1 MATRM
6 LIDARHQEETR
17 VAVLKGNRIE
27 EFDFES
33 AEHKQIKG
41 NIYLAKVTRVEPSL
55 QAAFVDFGGNR
66 HGFLAFSEIH
76 PDYYQ
81 IPQSDREALLA
92 EEAEAAAEEARLR
105 DEEEDEGVAPGDEYD
120 AEDESAGQLA
130 EEIAE
135 DGLEEVDGDETDK
148 VSTIEDGASDDDD
161 ADDDDDDDDNGDDD
175 NGDDEN
181 GSGDGQSDRGRS
193 RRGRGRRRQGKGRK
207 GEPSGKGSRSRVKQV
222 DEVRAKRMALRRR
235 YKIQDV
241 IQRRQVLL
249 VQVVKEERGNK
260 GAALTTYLSLAGR
273 YTVLM
278 PNSSHGGGISRKISS
293 TSDRKRLKQVVSD
306 LSLPKTMG
314 LIVRTA
320 GLSRTK
326 TEIKRDFDYLARL
339 WDTIRKTT
347 LASTAPALIHSD
359 SDLIKRAIRDI
370 YNREIEEVVVE
381 GEEGYKSAK
390 AFMKML
396 MPSHAR
402 RVKAYSDPVPLFQ
415 RYGAEDQLRAMYD
428 PMVQLKSGG
437 YLIIN
442 PTEALVSID
451 INSGR
456 STKEHG
462 IEQTALH
469 TNLEA
474 AREIARQLRL
484 RDMAGLVV
492 IDFIDMEYNSNT
504 RKVEKAMKDALRN
517 DRARIQVGR
526 ISSFG
531 LMEMSRQ
538 RLRTGVLEATT
549 RECPHCDGTG
559 LVRTASSA
567 GLSALRLIEDEAAK
581 GKGTTI
587 RLAASTEAAIYLLNE
602 KRHELVEIEQRYG
615 VTVEVAPEGE
625 DEGAKMSV
633 SSHGP
638 RPAEAPRFDP
648 IIDEDDDEEE
658 EDLPEEEA
666 SNVDEDDDNGQSR
679 KKRRR
684 RRGGRGRNKKRQENR
699 DENSDGDSD
708 DDGGADDSDDDDSDN
723 ESDTSGG
730 ETGDG
735 KSKRR
740 RRRGGRGRRRKS
752 GDDMSGND
760 ASSNDAS
767 GDDSRSDEVPAEN
780 LEEVSQQVK
789 DDMSVVAGPDGAP
802 ETAEAMADSAADTGP
817 DTGPDSG
824 AEDGA
829 DKAPEKPK
837 RKRAPRK
844 KKVEEDAP
852 AAEAQAEAAA
862 DEAPAKEEKPKRKRA
877 PRKKKVEED
886 SPAAADTPAAEESPA
901 PAKAEPEPRPE
912 AQPEAQAEAGE
923 EAPDA
928 GNESAQGDEDT
939 GPKKRG
945 WWQRTF
951 GE

>member
-6 LIDARHQEETR
+6 LIDARHSEETR

-81 IPQSDREALLA
+81 IPQDDRERLLA
-92 EEAEAAAEEARLR
+92 EEAEAAEEEARLR
-105 DEEEDEGVAPGDEYD
+105 AEDEEEGNTPGEEYD
-120 AEDESAGQLA
+120 AEDESAEALA
-130 EEIAE
+130 EDLAE
-135 DGLEEVDGDETDK
+135 DGLEEIDTSDK
-148 VSTIEDGASDDDD
+148 DSVATIEDGTSDDDGE
-161 ADDDDDDDDNGDDD
+161 DDSDEDESEEQPSEDSEDSDDN
-175 NGDDEN
+175 
-181 GSGDGQSDRGRS
+181 QRRG
-193 RRGRGRRRQGKGRK
+193 RRGRGRRRQGAKGK
-207 GEPSGKGSRSRVKQV
+207 QSGKGRSRAKEV

-278 PNSSHGGGISRKISS
+278 PNSSHGGGISRKINSS
-293 TSDRKRLKQVVSD
+293 SDRKRLKQVVAD
-306 LSLPKTMG
+306 LTLPKSMG

-320 GLSRTK
+320 GITRTK

-339 WDTIRKTT
+339 WDEIRQTT
-347 LASTAPALIHSD
+347 LKSTAPSLVHSD

-370 YNREIEEVVVE
+370 YNREIEEVIVE
-381 GEEGYKSAK
+381 GEDGYKSAK
-390 AFMKML
+390 SFMKML

-504 RKVEKAMKDALRN
+504 RKVEKTMKEALKS

-526 ISSFG
+526 ISGFG

-549 RECPHCDGTG
+549 RECPHCDGSG

-567 GLSALRLIEDEAAK
+567 GLSALRVIEDEAAK
-581 GKGTTI
+581 GKGTII
-587 RLAASTEAAIYLLNE
+587 RLAASTEAAIYMLNE
-602 KRHELVEIEQRYG
+602 KRSELVEIEQRYG
-615 VTVEVAPEGE
+615 VTVEVTPEGE
-625 DEGAKMSV
+625 DEGAKMAVMSA
-633 SSHGP
+633 GP
-638 RPAEAPRFDP
+638 RPTQAPKFEAIVDD
-648 IIDEDDDEEE
+648 DEDDDDIPEEEFAEEE
-658 EDLPEEEA
+658 EDEQPK
-666 SNVDEDDDNGQSR
+666 

-684 RRGGRGRNKKRQENR
+684 RRGGRGRNKKRNEDGVQEGN
-699 DENSDGDSD
+699 EGSEGESSD
-708 DDGGADDSDDDDSDN
+708 DPVEAQEDESVDD
-723 ESDTSGG
+723 E
-730 ETGDG
+730 E
-735 KSKRR
+735 KPKKR
-740 RRRGGRGRRRKS
+740 RRRGGRGRRRRTEEGAEGS
-752 GDDMSGND
+752 E
-760 ASSNDAS
+760 AS
-767 GDDSRSDEVPAEN
+767 GEASNEDALADAPLTEAPIEETASEAASVPVADEEKPAE
-780 LEEVSQQVK
+780 K
-789 DDMSVVAGPDGAP
+789 PKRKRAPRKKKVAEPATEA
-802 ETAEAMADSAADTGP
+802 ETADAPAEEAPAPAADEEKP
-817 DTGPDSG
+817 
-824 AEDGA
+824 A
-829 DKAPEKPK
+829 EKPK

-844 KKVEEDAP
+844 KKVEEP
-852 AAEAQAEAAA
+852 AAEPAVEA
-862 DEAPAKEEKPKRKRA
+862 K
-877 PRKKKVEED
+877 
-886 SPAAADTPAAEESPA
+886 SPAAAKSKSAPATTKAPTNGGAEESA
-901 PAKAEPEPRPE
+901 STS
-912 AQPEAQAEAGE
+912 G
-923 EAPDA
+923 
-928 GNESAQGDEDT
+928 SA
-939 GPKKRG
+939 KRG

>member
-6 LIDARHQEETR
+6 LIDARHSEETR

-66 HGFLAFSEIH
+66 HGFLAFNEIH

-92 EEAEAAAEEARLR
+92 EEAEAAEEEARLR
-105 DEEEDEGVAPGDEYD
+105 AEEEEEGVTPGDEYD
-120 AEDESAGQLA
+120 AEDESAEALA
-130 EEIAE
+130 EDLAE
-135 DGLEEVDGDETDK
+135 DGLEEIDTSEKEK
-148 VSTIEDGASDDDD
+148 VSTIEDGEADDDGEEDEDD
-161 ADDDDDDDDNGDDD
+161 ADDEEEAEEAASEEG
-175 NGDDEN
+175 EEAKPR
-181 GSGDGQSDRGRS
+181 RG
-193 RRGRGRRRQGKGRK
+193 RRGRGRRRQGRGNKKG
-207 GEPSGKGSRSRVKQV
+207 GGRSRAKEV

-278 PNSSHGGGISRKISS
+278 PNSSHGGGISRKINSS
-293 TSDRKRLKQVVSD
+293 SDRKRLKEVVAG
-306 LSLPKTMG
+306 LSLPKSMG

-339 WDTIRKTT
+339 WDGIRQNT
-347 LASTAPALIHSD
+347 LSSTAPSLIHSD

-370 YNREIEEVVVE
+370 YNREIEEVIVE
-381 GEEGYKSAK
+381 GADGYKSAK

-402 RVKAYSDPVPLFQ
+402 RVKAYSDPVPMFQ

-492 IDFIDMEYNSNT
+492 IDFIDMEYNSNV
-504 RKVEKAMKDALRN
+504 RKVEKAMKEALKN

-526 ISSFG
+526 ISGFG

-581 GKGTTI
+581 GKGTI
-587 RLAASTEAAIYLLNE
+587 IKLAASTEAAIYMLNE
-602 KRHELVEIEQRYG
+602 KRGELVEIEQRYG
-615 VTVEVAPEGE
+615 VTIEVSPEGE

-633 SSHGP
+633 SSSGP
-638 RPAEAPRFDP
+638 RPAEAPKFEP
-648 IIDEDDDEEE
+648 IVDDDEEDDIPAEESFDEDDD
-658 EDLPEEEA
+658 DAPKK
-666 SNVDEDDDNGQSR
+666 

-684 RRGGRGRNKKRQENR
+684 RRGGRGRNKKRQ
-699 DENSDGDSD
+699 DEGDEGEEGSEDGSSD
-708 DDGGADDSDDDDSDN
+708 DEASDETAPEDTAEGATDG
-723 ESDTSGG
+723 E
-730 ETGDG
+730 E
-735 KSKRR
+735 KPKRR

-752 GDDMSGND
+752 EGDSENASEEAPAED
-760 ASSNDAS
+760 ATNAEPVAEAEEAPEAKAEDAPS
-767 GDDSRSDEVPAEN
+767 EEAAGEAAPAEEVPAE
-780 LEEVSQQVK
+780 EEK
-789 DDMSVVAGPDGAP
+789 
-802 ETAEAMADSAADTGP
+802 
-817 DTGPDSG
+817 
-824 AEDGA
+824 
-829 DKAPEKPK
+829 PEKPK

-844 KKVEEDAP
+844 KKVEVEAEAEAEEAAEKPAEDA
-852 AAEAQAEAAA
+852 AAPEVEAET
-862 DEAPAKEEKPKRKRA
+862 DEKPKEKEKPKRKRA
-877 PRKKKVEED
+877 PRKKKVEAETQAED
-886 SPAAADTPAAEESPA
+886 EATV
-901 PAKAEPEPRPE
+901 PE
-912 AQPEAQAEAGE
+912 AKGSEAITPMPETPTKS
-923 EAPDA
+923 APEGDD
-928 GNESAQGDEDT
+928 NTVETPPQGDAPQEEDDT
-939 GPKKRG
+939 PKKRG

>member
-6 LIDARHQEETR
+6 LIDARHSEETR

-66 HGFLAFSEIH
+66 HGFLAFNEIH

-81 IPQSDREALLA
+81 IPQEDRERLLA
-92 EEAEAAAEEARLR
+92 EEAEAAEEEARLR
-105 DEEEDEGVAPGDEYD
+105 AEEEEEGISPGDEYD
-120 AEDESAGQLA
+120 AEDESAEALA
-130 EEIAE
+130 EDLAE
-135 DGLEEVDGDETDK
+135 DGLEEIDTSEKDK
-148 VSTIEDGASDDDD
+148 VATIEDGESDDDD
-161 ADDDDDDDDNGDDD
+161 SDEE
-175 NGDDEN
+175 DDE
-181 GSGDGQSDRGRS
+181 SDEDEESEDEESEDGDSEEASEEESEDKP
-193 RRGRGRRRQGKGRK
+193 RRGRGRRGRRRQGGKGGKGR
-207 GEPSGKGSRSRVKQV
+207 SRAKEV

-278 PNSSHGGGISRKISS
+278 PNSSHGGGISRKINS
-293 TSDRKRLKQVVSD
+293 TSDRKRLKQVVAD
-306 LSLPKTMG
+306 LKLPKSMG

-339 WDTIRKTT
+339 WDDIRQTT
-347 LASTAPALIHSD
+347 LSSTAPSLVHSD

-370 YNREIEEVVVE
+370 YNREIEEVIVE
-381 GEEGYKSAK
+381 GEDGYKLAK
-390 AFMKML
+390 GFMKML

-462 IEQTALH
+462 IEATALH

-492 IDFIDMEYNSNT
+492 IDFIDMEYNSNV
-504 RKVEKAMKDALRN
+504 RKVEKAMKEALKT

-526 ISSFG
+526 ISGFG

-549 RECPHCDGTG
+549 RPCPHCDGTG

-581 GKGTTI
+581 GKGTVI
-587 RLAASTEAAIYLLNE
+587 KLAASTEAAVYLLNE
-602 KRHELVEIEQRYG
+602 KRHDLVEIEQRYG
-615 VTVEVAPEGE
+615 VSVEVTPEGE
-625 DEGAKMSV
+625 DEGAKMQVASA
-633 SSHGP
+633 GP
-638 RPAEAPRFDP
+638 RPAERPKFEP
-648 IIDEDDDEEE
+648 IIDDEEDDEE
-658 EDLPEEEA
+658 LPEDDFA
-666 SNVDEDDDNGQSR
+666 GDEDDAPKK

-684 RRGGRGRNKKRQENR
+684 RRGGRGRNKKRQ
-699 DENSDGDSD
+699 DEGAESASEDEDSEQSSDEDSEATATE
-708 DDGGADDSDDDDSDN
+708 DGEDEAP
-723 ESDTSGG
+723 
-730 ETGDG
+730 
-735 KSKRR
+735 KKKR
-740 RRRGGRGRRRKS
+740 RRRGGRGRRRKQTD
-752 GDDMSGND
+752 GDEADVSEGAEQAD
-760 ASSNDAS
+760 ADTAPTE
-767 GDDSRSDEVPAEN
+767 GEVEAPVEQGAG
-780 LEEVSQQVK
+780 EEE
-789 DDMSVVAGPDGAP
+789 
-802 ETAEAMADSAADTGP
+802 ETAVVEETA
-817 DTGPDSG
+817 
-824 AEDGA
+824 
-829 DKAPEKPK
+829 KPK

-844 KKVEEDAP
+844 KKTEETEAEAP
-852 AAEAQAEAAA
+852 TEEVPVAAAE
-862 DEAPAKEEKPKRKRA
+862 EAPAEKPKRKRT
-877 PRKKKVEED
+877 PRKKKVNEEE
-886 SPAAADTPAAEESPA
+886 AAAESASEEPQPESDVA
-901 PAKAEPEPRPE
+901 PAPE
-912 AQPEAQAEAGE
+912 AQSEGVAG
-923 EAPDA
+923 
-928 GNESAQGDEDT
+928 GD
-939 GPKKRG
+939 GKPRRG

>member
-1 MATRM
+1 MTMRM

-81 IPQSDREALLA
+81 IPKEDREALLA
-92 EEAEAAAEEARLR
+92 EEAAHAEEEAALRAIAEG
-105 DEEEDEGVAPGDEYD
+105 EEDFVGDDELGESLADDLAGTTHEHHHDEDDFGGVT
-120 AEDESAGQLA
+120 
-130 EEIAE
+130 
-135 DGLEEVDGDETDK
+135 EVDTAEKDE
-148 VSTIEDGASDDDD
+148 VATIEDGAI
-161 ADDDDDDDDNGDDD
+161 
-175 NGDDEN
+175 EN
-181 GSGDGQSDRGRS
+181 AFDHDSEEAAEARGEDRPR
-193 RRGRGRRRQGKGRK
+193 RGRRRQGGR
-207 GEPSGKGSRSRVKQV
+207 GKAKEA

-273 YTVLM
+273 YCVLM

-293 TSDRKRLKQVVSD
+293 AADRKRLKSIIAEMD
-306 LSLPKTMG
+306 LPKTMG
-314 LIVRTA
+314 CIVRTA
-320 GLSRTK
+320 GLQRTK

-339 WDTIRKTT
+339 WDDIRETT
-347 LASTAPALIHSD
+347 LKSTAPALIHSD

-381 GEEGYKSAK
+381 GEYGYRLARD
-390 AFMKML
+390 FMKML
-396 MPSHAR
+396 MPSHAK
-402 RVKAYSDPVPLFQ
+402 RVKHYADPVPLFQ
-415 RYGAEDQLRAMYD
+415 RYGAEDQLTAMYD
-428 PMVQLKSGG
+428 PEVQLKSGG
-437 YLIIN
+437 YIVIN

-462 IEQTALH
+462 IEATALN

-492 IDFIDMEYNSNT
+492 IDFIDMEYGSNV
-504 RKVEKAMKDALRN
+504 RKVEKAMKDALKN

-549 RECPHCDGTG
+549 RQCPHCDGTG

-581 GKGTTI
+581 GKGSI
-587 RLAASTEAAIYLLNE
+587 ISLFASTEAAVYLLNA
-602 KRHELVEIEQRYG
+602 KRADLAEIEARYG
-615 VTVEVAPEGE
+615 VRVEVLPEGE
-625 DEGAKMSV
+625 NEGAKMRV
-633 SSHGP
+633 TSSGP
-638 RPAEAPRFDP
+638 RPEFVPKFEAITF
-648 IIDEDDDEEE
+648 EDDDEVEAF
-658 EDLPEEEA
+658 EDE
-666 SNVDEDDDNGQSR
+666 DEDDRDEDRGGQRDGRRDDGEGRGKRRRRRRRRGGRDREEGDAPEAGDADDNGDSDEGDEDRTDDQRAEGDEDEGQR
-679 KKRRR
+679 KRRRRR
-684 RRGGRGRNKKRQENR
+684 RRGGRGRNGNR
-699 DENSDGDSD
+699 DENSEAEGDNEA
-708 DDGGADDSDDDDSDN
+708 ADD
-723 ESDTSGG
+723 
-730 ETGDG
+730 
-735 KSKRR
+735 
-740 RRRGGRGRRRKS
+740 
-752 GDDMSGND
+752 
-760 ASSNDAS
+760 AAA
-767 GDDSRSDEVPAEN
+767 EVAEPVA
-780 LEEVSQQVK
+780 EE
-789 DDMSVVAGPDGAP
+789 
-802 ETAEAMADSAADTGP
+802 AEA
-817 DTGPDSG
+817 
-824 AEDGA
+824 
-829 DKAPEKPK
+829 APAKPK
-837 RKRAPRK
+837 RTRK
-844 KKVEEDAP
+844 KAVKVEEAV
-852 AAEAQAEAAA
+852 EAASPVAA
-862 DEAPAKEEKPKRKRA
+862 DAAPVEEAPAKPKRSRKKAAEAEAPAEAPVPAEEPAPVAEAAPAKPKRSRKKAAEAEPVATAPEDGQPEGGAETDDAGEGA
-877 PRKKKVEED
+877 PRR
-886 SPAAADTPAAEESPA
+886 S
-901 PAKAEPEPRPE
+901 
-912 AQPEAQAEAGE
+912 
-923 EAPDA
+923 
-928 GNESAQGDEDT
+928 
-939 GPKKRG
+939 G

-951 GE
+951 GN

>member
-6 LIDARHQEETR
+6 LIDARHSEETR

-81 IPQSDREALLA
+81 IPQDDRERLLA
-92 EEAEAAAEEARLR
+92 EEAEAAEEEARLR
-105 DEEEDEGVAPGDEYD
+105 NEDEEDGNAPGEEYD
-120 AEDESAGQLA
+120 ADDESAEALA
-130 EEIAE
+130 EDLAEAGMEEI
-135 DGLEEVDGDETDK
+135 DTSDK
-148 VSTIEDGASDDDD
+148 DSVATIEDGASDDDGED
-161 ADDDDDDDDNGDDD
+161 DGEDDDSDEDGS
-175 NGDDEN
+175 DDE
-181 GSGDGQSDRGRS
+181 SSEEDGEDKSRRG
-193 RRGRGRRRQGKGRK
+193 RRGRGRRRQGGKSAKG
-207 GEPSGKGSRSRVKQV
+207 GKGGGRSRAKEV

-293 TSDRKRLKQVVSD
+293 SSDRKRLKQVVSD
-306 LSLPKTMG
+306 LTLPKSMG

-320 GLSRTK
+320 GIARTK

-339 WDTIRKTT
+339 WDEIRQTT
-347 LASTAPALIHSD
+347 LKSTAPSLVHSD

-370 YNREIEEVVVE
+370 YNREIEEVIVE
-381 GEEGYKSAK
+381 GEDGYKSAK
-390 AFMKML
+390 SFMKML

-402 RVKAYSDPVPLFQ
+402 RVKAYSDPVPMFQ

-504 RKVEKAMKDALRN
+504 RKVERAMKDALKT

-526 ISSFG
+526 ISGFG

-549 RECPHCDGTG
+549 RECPHCDGSG

-587 RLAASTEAAIYLLNE
+587 RLSASTEAAIYMLNE
-602 KRHELVEIEQRYG
+602 KRTELVEIEHRYG
-615 VTVEVAPEGE
+615 VNVEVSPEGGE
-625 DEGAKMSV
+625 DEGAKMTVASA
-633 SSHGP
+633 GP
-638 RPAEAPRFDP
+638 RPTEAPKFEP
-648 IIDEDDDEEE
+648 IVDDD
-658 EDLPEEEA
+658 DDDDIPEEEFA
-666 SNVDEDDDNGQSR
+666 EDERSESGSHDDDDDAPK

-684 RRGGRGRNKKRQENR
+684 RRGGRGRNKNR
-699 DENSDGDSD
+699 NEDGSGEGRDGNEGEGSDDQARSSEDENSDGASD
-708 DDGGADDSDDDDSDN
+708 GAHDGADED
-723 ESDTSGG
+723 G
-730 ETGDG
+730 ERP
-735 KSKRR
+735 KKR
-740 RRRGGRGRRRKS
+740 RRRGGRGRRRKTDENAGNS
-752 GDDMSGND
+752 EENGDQAAPADED
-760 ASSNDAS
+760 AVTEA
-767 GDDSRSDEVPAEN
+767 PAEAAP
-780 LEEVSQQVK
+780 
-789 DDMSVVAGPDGAP
+789 VAQAAK
-802 ETAEAMADSAADTGP
+802 ETAEET
-817 DTGPDSG
+817 
-824 AEDGA
+824 AEEKPA
-829 DKAPEKPK
+829 EKPK

-844 KKVEEDAP
+844 KKVEET
-852 AAEAQAEAAA
+852 
-862 DEAPAKEEKPKRKRA
+862 EAPAEGAEAEAPAEEAPAEKPKRKRA
-877 PRKKKVEED
+877 PRKKKVEE
-886 SPAAADTPAAEESPA
+886 PAAEAAADAEA
-901 PAKAEPEPRPE
+901 PAKAAPAKKPAAKPAKSKAKAAAPE
-912 AQPEAQAEAGE
+912 AEA
-923 EAPDA
+923 
-928 GNESAQGDEDT
+928 ESADAQSGEAS
-939 GPKKRG
+939 GSKKRG